1 MAGVAVLEV
10 LAPGILT
17 TVQDLGRTGWARW
30 GVAPSGAADPLSL
43 RAANL
48 LVGNPEGAAAL
59 ETTLMG
65 LRLRALGDIRAAVAG
80 GDLAARLDG
89 APIPAGSA
97 FDMRA
102 GQVLAFAGPRRG
114 FRAYLAVAGGL
125 DVPAVLGSR
134 ATNLASGF
142 GGYDGRPLRAGDRLF
157 AGPAEACR
165 QVPHDRRFDPGDL
178 LPLDAAPFRLRVVW
192 GPQDDYFTEP
202 ARAAFTG
209 GLYRV
214 SPESDRTGIR
224 LEGPAIAGRPGAGE
238 SIISEGVLPGAVQV
252 PGDGR
257 PIILL
262 RETAT
267 GGYRKIA
274 VVIAADHPLLGQ
286 IKPGDEVRFEAVELE
301 EAVAALRRM
310 EEFLAAWASAAGD
323 SSR

>member
-17 TVQDLGRTGWARW
+17 TVQDLGRTGWMRW
-30 GVAPSGAADPLSL
+30 GVAPSGAVDPLSL

-48 LVGNPEGAAAL
+48 LAGTPEGAAAL

-65 LRLRALGDIRAAVAG
+65 LRLRVLADIRAGLAG
-80 GDLAARLDG
+80 GDLTARLDG
-89 APIPAGSA
+89 APVPAGSTFA
-97 FDMRA
+97 MRA

-114 FRAYLAVAGGL
+114 FRAYLAVAGGF
-125 DVPAVLGSR
+125 DVPMVMGSR
-134 ATNLASGF
+134 ATNLVSGF
-142 GGYDGRPLRAGDRLF
+142 GGYEGRPLRAGDVLC
-157 AGPAEACR
+157 AGPAEAC
-165 QVPHDRRFDPGDL
+165 PKAPMDRRFDPGGL
-178 LPLDAAPFRLRVVW
+178 LPLDETPFRLRVVW
-192 GPQDDYFTEP
+192 GPQDDYFTAP

-209 GLYRV
+209 GIYRV

-224 LEGPAIAGRPGAGE
+224 LEGPAIPGRPGAGE
-238 SIISEGVLPGAVQV
+238 SIISEGILPGAVQI

-274 VVIAADHPLLGQ
+274 AVIAADLPLLGQ
-286 IKPGDEVRFEAVELE
+286 IKPGDEVRFEAVELA

-310 EEFLAAWASAAGD
+310 EHFLAAW
-323 SSR
+323 SSGGRS